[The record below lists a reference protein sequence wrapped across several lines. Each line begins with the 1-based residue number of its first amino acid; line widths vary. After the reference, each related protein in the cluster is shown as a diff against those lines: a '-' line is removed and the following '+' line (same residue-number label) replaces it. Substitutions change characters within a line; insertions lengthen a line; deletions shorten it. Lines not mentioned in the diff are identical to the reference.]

1 VDSLDVRICRELFRD
16 RTGPLLQSDF
26 RKSYRSVAR
35 KLRVDE
41 VTVRNR
47 IKRFQQSGF
56 LKGWQ
61 LIVNPD
67 LLGLRFAQLWFD
79 VRPPS
84 AKDDLIRKLS
94 LMQGVLAVS
103 DSYGSSLSLV
113 MMYEGEFSAKKEF
126 ELIASMSN
134 AQSLV
139 RANIPFPGCAIELT
153 HTDWRIIKALQTDPR
168 QSYSVISRKVGMSQK
183 TVKRR
188 LQRMIEER
196 ALFVIPSW
204 DPKALDGAIIADLV
218 VFYANPGSKTDLDK
232 RISSQFDNLL
242 VSTRLS
248 DVEHGFFNFIIGNV
262 SKAKE
267 ILTWVNEQP
276 GVGSA
281 FMELV
286 QDRIEVYEAFN
297 EPVDMKLTDGSTSLR
312 HLDLKAN
319 QQRVPK
325 RAQRWRRR

>member
-1 VDSLDVRICRELFRD
+1 
-16 RTGPLLQSDF
+16 
-26 RKSYRSVAR
+26 VAR

-61 LIVNPD
+61 LIVNPG
-67 LLGLRFAQLWFD
+67 LLGARFAQLWFD

-94 LMQGVLAVS
+94 LMHGALAIS
-103 DSYGSSLSLV
+103 DSYGPSLTLV
-113 MMYEGEFSAKKEF
+113 MMYESEVSAKKEF
-126 ELIASMSN
+126 ELIARMSS

-153 HTDWRIIKALQTDPR
+153 HADWRIIKALRSDPR
-168 QSYSVISRKVGMSQK
+168 RSYSVVSREVSMSQK

-188 LQRMIEER
+188 LRRMIEGR

-204 DPKALDGAIIADLV
+204 NPKELDGAIIADLV
-218 VFYANPGSKTDLDK
+218 VFYASPGSKTDLDK
-232 RISSQFDNLL
+232 RIVSQFDDLL

-248 DVEHGFFNFIIGNV
+248 DTEHGFFNFMIGNI

-276 GVGSA
+276 GVGKA
-281 FMELV
+281 FIELP
-286 QDRIEVYEAFN
+286 QDRIEVYESFN
-297 EPVDMKLTDGSTSLR
+297 EPMDKKLTEASMHIGHTDTKAARQSLP
-312 HLDLKAN
+312 
-319 QQRVPK
+319 PK
-325 RAQRWRRR
+325 TRR

>member
-1 VDSLDVRICRELFRD
+1 VDSLDIRVCRELFRD
-16 RTGPLLQSDF
+16 RTGPLLQSDI
-26 RKSYRSVAR
+26 RKSYRSIAR

-61 LIVNPD
+61 LIVNPG
-67 LLGLRFAQLWFD
+67 LLGISFAQLWFD

-94 LMQGVLAVS
+94 LMHGVLAVS
-103 DSYGSSLSLV
+103 DSYGSSLALI
-113 MMYEGEFSAKKEF
+113 MMYEGEISAKREF
-126 ELIASMSN
+126 ELIARMSN
-134 AQSLV
+134 AESLV

-168 QSYSVISRKVGMSQK
+168 ESYSVISREVGMSQK

-204 DPKALDGAIIADLV
+204 NPKVLDGAIIADLV

-232 RISSQFDNLL
+232 KIVSRFASLL

-248 DVEHGFFNFIIGNV
+248 DIEHGFFNFIIRNL
-262 SKAKE
+262 SQAKE

-276 GVGSA
+276 GVGNA
-281 FMELV
+281 FIELV
-286 QDRIEVYEAFN
+286 QDRIEVYESFN
-297 EPVDMKLTDGSTSLR
+297 EPVDKKLTETLMSVR
-312 HLDLKAN
+312 
-319 QQRVPK
+319 PP
-325 RAQRWRRR
+325 

>member
-1 VDSLDVRICRELFRD
+1 VDSLDLRVCREFFRD

-26 RKSYRSVAR
+26 RKSYRSIAR

-47 IKRFQQSGF
+47 IKRVQQSGF

-61 LIVNPD
+61 LIVNPG
-67 LLGLRFAQLWFD
+67 LLGVRFAQLWFD

-94 LMQGVLAVS
+94 LMHGVLAIS
-103 DSYGSSLSLV
+103 DSYGSSLALV
-113 MMYEGEFSAKKEF
+113 MMYEGEISAKKEF

-153 HTDWRIIKALQTDPR
+153 HSDWRIIKALQTDPR

-188 LQRMIEER
+188 LQRMIEEK

-204 DPKALDGAIIADLV
+204 NPKALDGAIIADLV
-218 VFYANPGSKTDLDK
+218 VFYANPGSKADLDQ
-232 RISSQFDNLL
+232 RIASQFDELL
-242 VSTRLS
+242 ISSRLS
-248 DVEHGFFNFIIGNV
+248 DIEHGFFNLMISNI

-267 ILTWVNEQP
+267 ILAWVNEQP
-276 GVGSA
+276 GVGKA
-281 FMELV
+281 FIELV
-286 QDRIEVYEAFN
+286 QDRIEVYESLN
-297 EPVDMKLTDGSTSLR
+297 EPVDKKLTESSTSIGHR
-312 HLDLKAN
+312 DIKAHP
-319 QQRVPK
+319 QRVS
-325 RAQRWRRR
+325 QRTRP

>member
-1 VDSLDVRICRELFRD
+1 
-16 RTGPLLQSDF
+16 
-26 RKSYRSVAR
+26 VAR

-56 LKGWQ
+56 LKGWR
-61 LIVNPD
+61 LIVNPG
-67 LLGLRFAQLWFD
+67 LLGVRFAQLWFD

-94 LMQGVLAVS
+94 LMHGVLAVS
-103 DSYGSSLSLV
+103 DSYGSSLALV
-113 MMYEGEFSAKKEF
+113 MMYEGEVSAKKEF
-126 ELIASMSN
+126 ELILEMSN

-139 RANIPFPGCAIELT
+139 RANIPFPVCPIELS

-168 QSYSVISRKVGMSQK
+168 ESYSVISREVGMSQK

-204 DPKALDGAIIADLV
+204 NPKALDGAIIADLV

-232 RISSQFDNLL
+232 KIVSRFASLL

-248 DVEHGFFNFIIGNV
+248 DIEHGFFNFIIRNL
-262 SKAKE
+262 SQAKE
-267 ILTWVNEQP
+267 ILTWVNEQH
-276 GVGSA
+276 GVGNA
-281 FMELV
+281 FREFV
-286 QDRIEVYEAFN
+286 QDRIEVYESFN
-297 EPVDMKLTDGSTSLR
+297 EPVDKKLTETLMSVR
-312 HLDLKAN
+312 
-319 QQRVPK
+319 PP
-325 RAQRWRRR
+325 